1 MQLLDRYLNAV
12 RFWLPGAQKDDI
24 IAELSD
30 DLRSAIGDEEE
41 RLGRALTNDDMVQLL
56 KRRGPPVAVAAAY
69 MPQRSLIGPALF
81 PVYVFVLK
89 IVALCFIGPSIA
101 TWAYVM
107 FSVPA
112 VSGTHPGL
120 IAKLVAIW
128 GPSWMSIFGAFGIVT
143 LVFAAIERVQTRSRL
158 FQDWDPRKLPPAFSE
173 IPRSASAFELAALLT
188 FAIWWVDV
196 MPSRVIVF
204 GAVSFTLTPLW
215 TYVFWSVLAL
225 TAHNVV
231 LSAVNLTR
239 PYWTARRA
247 LLRLASDAAGAAIFC
262 AFLRIG
268 LLESISAPSVPAARA
283 AEIVRQLNLGSGRAL
298 PFAIVVGVWLVTWD
312 TVRVIRL
319 RRRGLESMTAAAA

>member
-1 MQLLDRYLNAV
+1 
-12 RFWLPGAQKDDI
+12 
-24 IAELSD
+24 
-30 DLRSAIGDEEE
+30 
-41 RLGRALTNDDMVQLL
+41 
-56 KRRGPPVAVAAAY
+56 
-69 MPQRSLIGPALF
+69 
-81 PVYVFVLK
+81 
-89 IVALCFIGPSIA
+89 
-101 TWAYVM
+101 
-107 FSVPA
+107 
-112 VSGTHPGL
+112 
-120 IAKLVAIW
+120 
-128 GPSWMSIFGAFGIVT
+128 
-143 LVFAAIERVQTRSRL
+143 
-158 FQDWDPRKLPPAFSE
+158 
-173 IPRSASAFELAALLT
+173 
-188 FAIWWVDV
+188 